1 METAVIIEKEIEK
14 LDCLKKFQRFITL
27 CSFYHVDRCKR
38 NNCVNCSFINKLSYI
53 YTENFPH
60 EVNETLGLQ
69 KFCREYFGS
78 FFSLII
84 LSKSLAAV
92 QKEKIKLE
100 PKFTALLEIWNANT
114 NI

>member
-27 CSFYHVDRCKR
+27 CSFYHVDCCKR

-60 EVNETLGLQ
+60 EVNETLGFQ

-78 FFSLII
+78 FFSLTI

-92 QKEKIKLE
+92 EKEKIKLE
-100 PKFTALLEIWNANT
+100 TKFTALLEIWNANT